1 MESLET
7 RGSLTQRAEPE
18 ASQLANQIVSLL
30 ERGEKIEAVKLYRLR
45 KGLDLK
51 AAKQAV
57 EQIGEQHGIPASSG
71 VGCLGAMLLGIAVVA
86 GLPFTIQNVRFRPAR
101 RKPHP
106 GIGRGQENAGLR
118 IEDDLPQ
125 HKSATPL
132 RTRDCHARI
141 LHQKGHR
148 SPRMIL

>member
-51 AAKQAV
+51 AAKQP
-57 EQIGEQHGIPASSG
+57 I
-71 VGCLGAMLLGIAVVA
+71 LRWKKDNGAA
-86 GLPFTIQNVRFRPAR
+86 
-101 RKPHP
+101 
-106 GIGRGQENAGLR
+106 
-118 IEDDLPQ
+118 
-125 HKSATPL
+125 
-132 RTRDCHARI
+132 
-141 LHQKGHR
+141 
-148 SPRMIL
+148 